1 MYPALFWFCVKPLKL
16 LLKFRQGLE
25 ETVEDLPPSSPSDP
39 KLLLE
44 ETEDDI
50 FELDEDDN
58 VGNTSDDK
66 EEYIASLPP

>member
-1 MYPALFWFCVKPLKL
+1 MP
-16 LLKFRQGLE
+16 GLE

-50 FELDEDDN
+50 IELDEDDN

-66 EEYIASLPP
+66 EEYITSLPP